1 MIVYFL
7 DAAVQETK
15 QVAIGVATSY
25 SYDNASRLTGQQT
38 SGAFS
43 TFTYDVVGNQT
54 VKHHQGSLPATMTY
68 NAAQRLTT
76 MQDGPTRVT
85 FTYDNNGNTTIEQ
98 RGSSAIRTVYAYNRR
113 NEMTKV
119 TLPDETSTTMTYDG
133 DGLRRTK
140 QTASGTTT
148 YVWDGSD
155 YLGEIS

>member
-1 MIVYFL
+1 MYVHKGS
-7 DAAVQETK
+7 TK
-15 QVAIGVATSY
+15 DDRCGTA
-25 SYDNASRLTGQQT
+25 
-38 SGAFS
+38 
-43 TFTYDVVGNQT
+43 
-54 VKHHQGSLPATMTY
+54 
-68 NAAQRLTT
+68 
-76 MQDGPTRVT
+76 
-85 FTYDNNGNTTIEQ
+85 
-98 RGSSAIRTVYAYNRR
+98 AIRTVYAYNRR